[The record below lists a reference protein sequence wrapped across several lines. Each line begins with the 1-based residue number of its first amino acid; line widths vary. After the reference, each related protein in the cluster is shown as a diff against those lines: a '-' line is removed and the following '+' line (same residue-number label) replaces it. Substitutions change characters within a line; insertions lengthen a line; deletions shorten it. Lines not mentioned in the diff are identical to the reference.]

1 MKVRIYNY
9 NFPVKAS
16 YKGWSITLHDITP
29 FISWNQ
35 HYKAYFSINPEE
47 YALIITQHLR
57 SQHIPCPDN
66 LYEKVKRNA
75 ENFAKSIK
83 IPSPIEVKAYQSA
96 GAEML
101 SGNHG
106 VVNRAL
112 GKVEQHIDHSMVD
125 IWEKFCNQLDINFL
139 LLTSSF

>member
-47 YALIITQHLR
+47 YALIITQHIR

-75 ENFAKSIK
+75 ENFAKK
-83 IPSPIEVKAYQSA
+83 INAEKVIPIHIGMFDEMTDEDFECQNKVSA
-96 GAEML
+96 KIYKEIEL
-101 SGNHG
+101 
-106 VVNRAL
+106 
-112 GKVEQHIDHSMVD
+112 
-125 IWEKFCNQLDINFL
+125 
-139 LLTSSF
+139 